1 MAEETCELT
10 APHPVWGAQ
19 PREGDR
25 RKRTRSRIP
34 ALTIL
39 FHPDGRRAGE
49 QATLDEIATGRA
61 VHLSRNEPGFHPPG
75 STAGSTAANRDSRPL
90 GDLHISRSPLRLT
103 PGNDPGGCRVETA
116 GSRTRLIADG
126 EWVSESRDFSAAEI
140 RRGVV
145 LELAER
151 VVLLLHTLPALPF
164 VAPPLPGLIGESEPM
179 LRIRNEIR
187 RVSDLDM
194 PVLIRGETGTGKEL
208 VARAIHQSSRRRN
221 AGCLCVNMG
230 AIPAT
235 LATSEL
241 FGSVKGSF
249 TGAVRDQPGWFQR
262 AHGGTLF
269 LDEIG
274 EAPPEAQV
282 LLLRVLESGEVQRVG
297 STEIQKVD
305 VRLIAATDTD
315 LEKAIEEGRFRAPLM
330 HRLAGYEMQLPPL
343 RERLEDFGRLFFHFL
358 REELRAIGEERRLD
372 PPEGTGPSW
381 LPASIV
387 ARLVRHPW
395 PGNVRQLRNAV
406 RQLVVDSRAADSVQV
421 GPLLE
426 RLLREAA
433 HQILQEVEEEPED
446 FAPAPATP
454 AAPAPRRRTQAAVYR
469 SPSEVGEAEL
479 LEALRANRW
488 EVKAA
493 ATQLGV
499 SRPAAYLLMEKF
511 PAIRKA
517 SDLDSAEILQAR
529 EACGGDLDAMVS
541 RLEVSKKGLLQRMN
555 QLGII

>member
-10 APHPVWGAQ
+10 APHPVWGGQ
-19 PREGDR
+19 PREGER
-25 RKRTRSRIP
+25 RKRTRSRVP

-49 QATLDEIATGRA
+49 QASLDEISNGRA
-61 VHLSRNEPGFHPPG
+61 VLLSRNEPGFHPPG
-75 STAGSTAANRDSRPL
+75 TAAGLTENRPL
-90 GDLHISRSPLRLT
+90 SDLHISRSPLRLT
-103 PGNDPGGCRVETA
+103 PGVDPGGCRVETA

-126 EWVSESRDFSAAEI
+126 EWVSDSRDFSAAEI
-140 RRGVV
+140 RRGVI
-145 LELAER
+145 LELADR
-151 VVLLLHTLPALPF
+151 VVLLLHTLPASPF

-179 LRIRNEIR
+179 LRVRNEIR
-187 RVSDLDM
+187 RVADLDL

-282 LLLRVLESGEVQRVG
+282 LLLRVLENGEVQRVG
-297 STEIQKVD
+297 STELQKVD
-305 VRLIAATDTD
+305 VRLIAATDAD
-315 LEKAIEEGRFRAPLM
+315 LEKAIEEGRFRAPLL

-343 RERLEDFGRLFFHFL
+343 RERREDFGRLFFHFL

-372 PPEGTGPSW
+372 PPEGTAPSW

-406 RQLVVDSRAADSVQV
+406 RQMVVDSRSADSAQV

-426 RLLREAA
+426 RLLREAT
-433 HQILQEVEEEPED
+433 HQAPQEIDEDAEELAL
-446 FAPAPATP
+446 APP
-454 AAPAPRRRTQAAVYR
+454 AAAPRRRTQAAAYR
-469 SPSEVGEAEL
+469 SPSEVSEAEL

-493 ATQLGV
+493 AAQLGV

-511 PAIRKA
+511 PSIRKA
-517 SDLDSAEILQAR
+517 SDLDSAEILAAR
-529 EACGGDLDAMVS
+529 EACGGDLDAMVN

-555 QLGII
+555 QLGIV